1 MRRVPR
7 TCTRQ
12 ATRTRRLTGRWLA
25 AALIVG
31 AVALL
36 APGVSYA
43 TAGQSSSASAGQSSP
58 ASAGQPGPAS
68 AGCTGVTPAVFPAL
82 GFITNS
88 ARTQGG
94 HLWWRR
100 SAAGT
105 SVCIGTVVE
114 WVQYNVTAAKTWRV
128 IIYSAA
134 HPGGQ
139 VVASRTF
146 TLGRGW
152 YFWSF
157 GVHQAYS
164 GLSAA
169 CLTAD
174 DSFGVSC
181 IPFGQS

>member
-1 MRRVPR
+1 VRRVPHTR
-7 TCTRQ
+7 TRQ
-12 ATRTRRLTGRWLA
+12 ATRTRWLPGRLLA

-31 AVALL
+31 AAALL

-43 TAGQSSSASAGQSSP
+43 TASLSSP
-58 ASAGQPGPAS
+58 SIPAS
-68 AGCTGVTPAVFPAL
+68 PAAAGCRGVTPAAFPAL
-82 GFITNS
+82 GFITNAS
-88 ARTQGG
+88 RTQGG

-114 WVQYNVTAAKTWRV
+114 WVQYNATAAKTWQV
-128 IIYSAA
+128 IIYSAQ
-134 HPGGQ
+134 HPNGQ
-139 VVASRTF
+139 VVARQTF

-152 YFWSF
+152 YFWGF

-164 GLSAA
+164 GLSAV
-169 CLTAD
+169 CITAD

-181 IPFGQS
+181 IHFGQS

>member
-1 MRRVPR
+1 M
-7 TCTRQ
+7 
-12 ATRTRRLTGRWLA
+12 
-25 AALIVG
+25 
-31 AVALL
+31 
-36 APGVSYA
+36 
-43 TAGQSSSASAGQSSP
+43 
-58 ASAGQPGPAS
+58 
-68 AGCTGVTPAVFPAL
+68 FPAL

-128 IIYSAA
+128 IVYSAA

-146 TLGRGW
+146 TLGQGW

-164 GLSAA
+164 GLSAVSV
-169 CLTAD
+169 TAD

-181 IPFGQS
+181 IPFDQS

>member
-1 MRRVPR
+1 VRRVPHFN
-7 TCTRQ
+7 TRQ
-12 ATRTRRLTGRWLA
+12 ATHTRRLTGRWLA
-25 AALIVG
+25 GALIVG

-43 TAGQSSSASAGQSSP
+43 TASQSSP
-58 ASAGQPGPAS
+58 MAS
-68 AGCTGVTPAVFPAL
+68 GCTGVTPAVFPAL

-88 ARTQGG
+88 TRTQGG

-105 SVCIGTVVE
+105 SVCLGTVVE
-114 WVQYNVTAAKTWRV
+114 WVQSNVTAAKTWRV

-134 HPGGQ
+134 HPDGQ
-139 VVASRTF
+139 VVASQTF
-146 TLGRGW
+146 ALGQGW

-164 GLSAA
+164 GLSAV
-169 CLTAD
+169 CITAD
-174 DSFGVSC
+174 DSFGVPC
-181 IPFGQS
+181 IHFGQPHHW